1 MNLLNQLAQELVAQ
15 GHYIPVDVAS
25 QLMAKGYEVSID
37 GYEVIDPTEIDYF
50 DFIDQNH

>member
-1 MNLLNQLAQELVAQ
+1 MNLLNQLASELVAQ

-25 QLMAKGYEVSID
+25 QLMVDGCVLSID
-37 GYEVIDPTEIDYF
+37 GYEVIDPTEVDYF